1 MIFTC
6 TAGNTCAPSRMQLL
20 RSLLPV
26 HTENIFS
33 KCIIRKPFQFAF
45 FADVFSQQILL
56 VCFYPDRSSCHI
68 AVISLFCRLR
78 IPIFYC
84 IDNAG
89 NSGDHRKQNRSAHCL
104 VQDSPK
110 EKTDDSGK
118 AHHDNGYYG
127 SKLFHVAFLLNR
139 LPQYCYSFHFLCCS
153 ASVLAVVSV

>member
-1 MIFTC
+1 MKLPAVFREVCWGRALFQKGFPQQASPNI
-6 TAGNTCAPSRMQLL
+6 AGNLKDIYMYCRQYLCTQSNAAS
-20 RSLLPV
+20 
-26 HTENIFS
+26 
-33 KCIIRKPFQFAF
+33 
-45 FADVFSQQILL
+45 SQ
-56 VCFYPDRSSCHI
+56 SACHI

-139 LPQYCYSFHFLCCS
+139 LPQCCYSFQFLCCS
-153 ASVLAVVSV
+153 TSALEMVSV